1 MNKLP
6 KLPDYDNC
14 LVNLASSILNKF
26 DVPVNA
32 KTLPLADEYLKKD
45 CKNVVILLL
54 DAMGTSIIEKHLSK
68 DGFFRSHFAGSFHSV
83 YPPTT
88 VAATISIISG
98 LYPNEHGWLGWDMY
112 YPKLDKNV
120 TVFTNTDQLAEKNG
134 SLQEPMQA
142 AEFNA
147 PFTYTPYKSIVEK
160 INEAGKK
167 AYFSMPFIEP
177 FPKDIDEIL
186 SRIQDFCKEEGNKY
200 IYAYWNEPD
209 STMHRTGTKSSKTHD
224 VITDLEEKI
233 EEFAKGLSDT
243 LLLITAD
250 HGHIDCKNYCIL
262 DYPDIMKCLERMPS
276 IEPRTLNLFI
286 KDEYMDSFPE
296 VFNKHFGDSFV
307 LLKKEEV
314 LSKKLFGIGKDHADL
329 KDMIGDYVAISVSDV
344 SVFNTH
350 KEAEEMPGG
359 HAGLTPEEYIIP
371 LIVVER

>member
-45 CKNVVILLL
+45 CKNAVILLL

-98 LYPNEHGWLGWDMY
+98 QYPNEHGWLGWDMY

-186 SRIQDFCKEEGNKY
+186 SRIQDLCKEEGTKY

-250 HGHIDCKNYCIL
+250 HGHIDCKNFCIL
-262 DYPDIMKCLERMPS
+262 DYPDIMKCFERMPS

-314 LSKKLFGIGKDHADL
+314 LNKKLFGIGKDHADL
-329 KDMIGDYVAISVSDV
+329 KDMIGDYVAIAVSDV